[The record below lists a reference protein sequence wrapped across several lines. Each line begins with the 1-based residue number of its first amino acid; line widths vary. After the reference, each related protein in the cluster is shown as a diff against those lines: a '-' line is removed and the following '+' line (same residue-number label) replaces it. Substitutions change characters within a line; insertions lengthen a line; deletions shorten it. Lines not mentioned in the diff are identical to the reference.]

1 MRILTLLVRH
11 GTDKFPG
18 AIDDVAAVFARQLP
32 EVEWDLIVID
42 NKLAEDYEEVL
53 APHRL
58 LIGGSNAMREFW
70 PGRAVLRL
78 PASGSP
84 TMTL

>member
-18 AIDDVAAVFARQLP
+18 AIDDVAALFARQFH

-42 NKLAEDYEEVL
+42 SNSGGLRGGPRVRPCVDR
-53 APHRL
+53 RL
-58 LIGGSNAMREFW
+58 
-70 PGRAVLRL
+70 
-78 PASGSP
+78 
-84 TMTL
+84 